1 MKIQMYLD
9 DVLCEGEISKINWF
23 RGFLSIALHPT
34 NQGKWQYFKV
44 TNIKGNPKYKSWNYI
59 HIRAEKFLKIH

>member
-23 RGFLSIALHPT
+23 CGFLSIALHPT
-34 NQGKWQYFKV
+34 NRGKWQYFKV

-59 HIRAEKFLKIH
+59 HIRAEKFLKFH